1 MILQF
6 HVTTYRSIQ
15 CFTAN
20 GMYIYIYFFFF
31 QMKNRFLFVKIK
43 TSVYVKT
50 QYTKGTYLKALV
62 NYFILFYVVYIM
74 HKLKRVAYN
83 KI

>member
-20 GMYIYIYFFFF
+20 GMYFFFF

-50 QYTKGTYLKALV
+50 QYTKGTYLKALM
-62 NYFILFYVVYIM
+62 NYFIMFYVVYIM